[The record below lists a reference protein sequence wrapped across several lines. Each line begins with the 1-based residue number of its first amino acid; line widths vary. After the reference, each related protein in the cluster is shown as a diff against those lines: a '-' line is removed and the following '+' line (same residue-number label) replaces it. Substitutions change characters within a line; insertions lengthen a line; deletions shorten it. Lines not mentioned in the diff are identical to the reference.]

1 MINNQVFENYLNKEV
16 INKAL
21 ITLVIIRNVAFH
33 LVEWPE
39 FHIVYQALN
48 LKADTVIPKA
58 HTTIRYKV
66 IQAFQD
72 YKDIV

>member
-1 MINNQVFENYLNKEV
+1 M

-33 LVEWPE
+33 LVEWPK
-39 FHIVYQALN
+39 FHIICQALN

-58 HTTIRYKV
+58 YITIRYKV
-66 IQAFQD
+66 IQAF
-72 YKDIV
+72 